1 MSFVVVSP
9 EVLAVAGRDLASI
22 GSAISQA
29 NVAAAAPTM
38 GALAAGA
45 DEVSAAVAAV
55 FSGHAQAYQAL
66 GAQVAAFHDQLVT
79 ALDAAAGKYASAEVA
94 NASPLQAVLDVVN
107 APAQALLGRP
117 LIGNGDDGVAGTG
130 QSGGDG
136 GILYGN
142 GGDGGSGASGQI
154 GGTGGSAGLIGSGG
168 TGGTGGLGAAGGAG
182 GNGGWLFGQGGAGG
196 IGGSGAAGGAGGNG
210 GWLYGDGGAGGQ
222 GGAAAESINDG
233 SPGQGGN

>member
-94 NASPLQAVLDVVN
+94 NASPLQAALDVVN
-107 APAQALLGRP
+107 APTQALLGRP

-154 GGTGGSAGLIGSGG
+154 GGTGGSAGLIGAGG
-168 TGGTGGLGAAGGAG
+168 TGGAGG
-182 GNGGWLFGQGGAGG
+182 
-196 IGGSGAAGGAGGNG
+196 
-210 GWLYGDGGAGGQ
+210 
-222 GGAAAESINDG
+222 
-233 SPGQGGN
+233 